1 MSIRFLIVDDTKFM
15 RKMLTDIL
23 KGMDYEVVGEADNGT
38 TAVQMFKQLRP
49 DVTFMD
55 IYMPEVDGIEAMQQI
70 RNIDPKAIVI
80 VCSGTSQQY
89 LISDAMKMGANG
101 YVMKPFKPKQI
112 SEVIQK
118 YVLPHLPKPEE
129 KESAASSAK
138 DVPVAERQDAPPEGK
153 AADREKTQEKEAQVK
168 REESREAQPQAK
180 TEAQPATPP
189 EAREAG
195 EEAKP
200 EARQEAGQPAQEE
213 APQAAG
219 ANAQVQPEAEAPA
232 KAEPAA
238 AQANAPAPQGT
249 AAAEEKAAEPAARQ
263 DAGPDGQPP
272 EQPAA
277 ARKTAD
283 PEAPAE
289 APELETPV
297 DDWPGV
303 VAEEEAVALSDAVE
317 AGKAGEEAEEE
328 ITLSVAGEPELEVLA
343 ASPEVAAEQDEVSS
357 GGLGFKVLESAEA
370 EADEFLEFSSDVP
383 AWNADED
390 PDDDHPVLPAA
401 EVIPISELKGGSSK
415 EESGLKEF
423 RSCISCRWKEDVADQ
438 EVVYNVTCYEGEPFL
453 RIESSAKGEEL
464 LLSFDGLRHLLQWLD
479 KHALQVSGPRKEVAR
494 HS

>member
-118 YVLPHLPKPEE
+118 YVLPHLPRPEE
-129 KESAASSAK
+129 KESAALSAK
-138 DVPVAERQDAPPEGK
+138 DAPAAERLDNPPEGK
-153 AADREKTQEKEAQVK
+153 SAEREQAQEKEPQVK
-168 REESREAQPQAK
+168 REENREVQPQAK
-180 TEAQPATPP
+180 PETQRETRP
-189 EAREAG
+189 EAREQ
-195 EEAKP
+195 AKP
-200 EARQEAGQPAQEE
+200 EAQRETGQPAQAE
-213 APQAAG
+213 PPRPTGPDTQA
-219 ANAQVQPEAEAPA
+219 QPKSEAPA
-232 KAEPAA
+232 QTEPVA
-238 AQANAPAPQGT
+238 AQAELPASQGT
-249 AAAEEKAAEPAARQ
+249 GARDEAPETAARHDAGQ
-263 DAGPDGQPP
+263 DAQPL

-277 ARKTAD
+277 ARKTAAD
-283 PEAPAE
+283 RAVAPA
-289 APELETPV
+289 APNLGDPA

-303 VAEEEAVALSDAVE
+303 VAEEETVASLDAGE
-317 AGKAGEEAEEE
+317 AGNAEEEAEEV
-328 ITLSVAGEPELEVLA
+328 ITLAVAEEPELEVLA
-343 ASPEVAAEQDEVSS
+343 ASAEEEAAQDEMAADELRVE
-357 GGLGFKVLESAEA
+357 VLEGEQAE
-370 EADEFLEFSSDVP
+370 EDELLVFSSEVP
-383 AWNADED
+383 AWNAEED

-423 RSCISCRWKEDVADQ
+423 KSCISCRWKEDVADQ

-453 RIESSAKGEEL
+453 RIESSVKGEEL
-464 LLSFDGLRHLLQWLD
+464 LLSFDGLRNLLHWLD
-479 KHALQVSGPRKEVAR
+479 KHAIQVTGQRKEVAR